1 MFALPLSTKNK
12 APAPSESA
20 KVDISPPSPC
30 CGICFPAGD
39 HFMVSYPV
47 EFIFYTMCT
56 DDKFDSSLYHFFG
69 PAGALAFH

>member
-1 MFALPLSTKNK
+1 
-12 APAPSESA
+12 
-20 KVDISPPSPC
+20 
-30 CGICFPAGD
+30 
-39 HFMVSYPV
+39 MVSYSV